1 MFYIVFKISG
11 NSIEN
16 FLVGNIILQLS
27 LNNRVANCILNN
39 IIDISNLHAGGNIFF
54 FNSFY
59 FKQN

>member
-11 NSIEN
+11 NSIET

-54 FNSFY
+54 F
-59 FKQN
+59 